1 MGTRALL
8 LIMVLATVA
17 SCGRIADSRLNP
29 FNWFGRDRAIETTA
43 PTVVVARDPRPL
55 VDQVVSV
62 TIEQA
67 PGGAILKAIGL
78 PPTQGHWGASL
89 VPADATQPGVLV
101 YQFRLVPPRQ
111 QTRVSTPQ
119 SRQVIVAAFLT
130 DQTLAGI
137 REIQVL
143 GARSSRAVRR

>member
-8 LIMVLATVA
+8 LIMVLATA
-17 SCGRIADSRLNP
+17 AGCGRIADSRLNP

-43 PTVVVARDPRPL
+43 PEVRVAVDPRPL

-62 TIEQA
+62 SIEQA
-67 PGGAILKAIGL
+67 PGGAILRAMGL
-78 PPTQGHWGASL
+78 PPTQGHWGAAL
-89 VPADATQPGVLV
+89 VRSDSQPGVLV
-101 YQFRLVPPRQ
+101 YQFRLVPPRTR
-111 QTRVSTPQ
+111 TRVSTPQ

-130 DQTLAGI
+130 DQTLAGV
-137 REIQVL
+137 REVQVL